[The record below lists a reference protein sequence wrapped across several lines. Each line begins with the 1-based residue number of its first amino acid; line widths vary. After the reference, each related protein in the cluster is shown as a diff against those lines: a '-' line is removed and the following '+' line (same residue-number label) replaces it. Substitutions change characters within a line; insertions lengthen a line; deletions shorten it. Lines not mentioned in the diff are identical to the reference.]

1 MKVCIGTEKIP
12 LDWLFAWVAMVKTVI
27 KAIKAAGA
35 GLNGSTD
42 YSRCHILSSKGQ
54 KEHVRV
60 AKVWKNEIG
69 KRAARQKKKKENMPE
84 NTKTQVWVR

>member
-1 MKVCIGTEKIP
+1 MKVCIGKEKIP

-42 YSRCHILSSKGQ
+42 CSRCHILNRKGQ

-60 AKVWKNEIG
+60 TKMWKNEIG
-69 KRAARQKKKKENMPE
+69 KCVAR
-84 NTKTQVWVR
+84 